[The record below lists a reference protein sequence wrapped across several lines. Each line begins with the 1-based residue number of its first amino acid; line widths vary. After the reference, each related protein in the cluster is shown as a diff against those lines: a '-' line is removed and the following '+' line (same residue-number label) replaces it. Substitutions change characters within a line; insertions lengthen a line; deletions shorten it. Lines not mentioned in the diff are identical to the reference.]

1 MKRWLIV
8 LAGVAAVLVI
18 ITATAVTTTLINNR
32 TSGPGGALQQERALT
47 STPGQGAPRGSAG
60 TPGWGWMYG
69 GTLSNEADYLTTMV
83 AHHQEAVAAARQ
95 LQRSDR
101 PQMRAFGAAI
111 VKTQSAQIAQMN
123 RWLRQWYPHRS
134 PDRRYEPMMR
144 DLTHLSGSQ
153 LDRVF
158 LQDMIGHHMAA
169 VMMSQQLLVRGLAEH
184 PEVNRLA
191 RTIRNDQHAEIF
203 QMMRWL
209 RTWYHQSWP
218 GQWRG
223 GYMYRGWDNTTPGG
237 PWGQMGPGMM
247 RR

>member
-8 LAGVAAVLVI
+8 LVGVAAALVI
-18 ITATAVTTTLINNR
+18 IVGTAVATTLINNR
-32 TSGPGGALQQERALT
+32 TSRSEEAGQPSSYS
-47 STPGQGAPRGSAG
+47 STPGQAPRGSARM
-60 TPGWGWMYG
+60 PGWGWMHG
-69 GTLSNEADYLTTMV
+69 GTLQNEADYLTTMV
-83 AHHQEAVAAARQ
+83 AHHQEAVAAATQ

-111 VKTQSAQIAQMN
+111 VKTQSAQIEQMN

-134 PDRRYEPMMR
+134 PDRHYEPMMR
-144 DLTHLSGSQ
+144 DLTHLSGNQ
-153 LDRVF
+153 LDRTF

-191 RTIRNDQHAEIF
+191 VTIRNDQHAEIF

-209 RTWYHQSWP
+209 RTWYHQTWP
-218 GQWRG
+218 GRWRG
-223 GYMYRGWDNTTPGG
+223 GHMYRGWDDTTPGG
-237 PWGQMGPGMM
+237 PGGQMGPGMM
-247 RR
+247 GQ

>member
-1 MKRWLIV
+1 
-8 LAGVAAVLVI
+8 
-18 ITATAVTTTLINNR
+18 
-32 TSGPGGALQQERALT
+32 
-47 STPGQGAPRGSAG
+47 
-60 TPGWGWMYG
+60 MYG
-69 GTLSNEADYLTTMV
+69 GTLSNEADYLATMV
-83 AHHQEAVAAARQ
+83 AHHQEAVTAAQQ

-101 PQMRAFGAAI
+101 PQMRAFGASI

-123 RWLRQWYPHRS
+123 RWLRQWSPHRS
-134 PDRRYEPMMR
+134 PDRGYAPMMR
-144 DLTHLSGSQ
+144 DLTHLSGNQ
-153 LDRVF
+153 LDRLF

-218 GQWRG
+218 ANG
-223 GYMYRGWDNTTPGG
+223 GAGTCTADGTTPRRAVRGAR
-237 PWGQMGPGMM
+237 WAPG
-247 RR
+247 